1 MHTGE
6 SPRSRFHGA
15 KFEVQGTL
23 VEEIVKK
30 ALPLVCFF
38 ALCSLTLLAQTG
50 RESRIGQTDRSAVYV
65 APPNSS
71 SGSQT
76 IFSNLGPPS
85 NAYIDYFWYVD
96 YDQWVGMA
104 FTPTANAHV
113 TEVQVGVEHFKGPK
127 DIYVSLYS
135 DSAGSP
141 GTLLEGPVEVTK
153 LPEGG
158 TCCGL
163 ATADFVPLQ
172 VYGGQPYWVIVTT
185 PYVGP
190 GTKFVGGWYWVDQ
203 GSATPLT
210 YNQGSGWTL
219 YPTFRESAFQVLG
232 TWDATG
238 IIGVD

>member
-1 MHTGE
+1 MQTGE

-127 DIYVSLYS
+127 D
-135 DSAGSP
+135 
-141 GTLLEGPVEVTK
+141 
-153 LPEGG
+153 
-158 TCCGL
+158 
-163 ATADFVPLQ
+163 
-172 VYGGQPYWVIVTT
+172 
-185 PYVGP
+185 
-190 GTKFVGGWYWVDQ
+190 
-203 GSATPLT
+203 
-210 YNQGSGWTL
+210 
-219 YPTFRESAFQVLG
+219 
-232 TWDATG
+232 
-238 IIGVD
+238 